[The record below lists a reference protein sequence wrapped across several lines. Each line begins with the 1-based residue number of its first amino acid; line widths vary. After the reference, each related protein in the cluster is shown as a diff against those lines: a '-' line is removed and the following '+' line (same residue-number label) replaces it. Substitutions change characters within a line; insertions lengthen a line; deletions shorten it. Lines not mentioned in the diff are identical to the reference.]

1 MSFVTDKAKQ
11 AKMKI
16 QKYLYLFIVFSILI
30 LQQACQIE
38 DPGDAGQNDDVA
50 KFLGAWNVSDQS
62 ARLNYKVVIE
72 RDPVYAEQVYLQ
84 NFADAGGKAVGL
96 VVGDKIIIDK
106 QQIGNG
112 YSTEGE
118 GVYNKS
124 NQLTFEFVLDDG
136 IDLDPRKGY
145 FTK

>member
-1 MSFVTDKAKQ
+1 
-11 AKMKI
+11 MKI
-16 QKYLYLFIVFSILI
+16 KTYTYFLTLLSIVILF
-30 LQQACQIE
+30 QACE
-38 DPGDAGQNDDVA
+38 LDPAGGGNGINDDVS
-50 KFLGAWNVSDQS
+50 KFLGTWNVSDQS

-84 NFADAGGKAVGL
+84 NFADAGGKAIGL
-96 VVGDKIIIDK
+96 VIGDKIIIDK